1 MSFDAHEEKIRKIF
15 SGDTKFVIPRNQ
27 RKYIWDEK
35 QWKELLSDITYIK
48 KQRELGCKEIS
59 HFLGSF
65 VLQESDSQ
73 YEIIDG
79 QQRITTLLLILS
91 AVCVRFNELGN
102 TEEHGKTRQNL
113 IGNIGLKSQYVRL
126 NNPTLSNMTVVIEMA
141 SEYRENLIKKNIFDS
156 NLLKRDN
163 EWNRRVIKC
172 FWFYYNYFSDNY
184 STSDELK
191 IVREVILDMKVI
203 HIASEDELDCYD
215 IFEILNAR
223 GVDLEDSELLKNYI
237 FKYAQPK
244 YTLDRAKEVW
254 TKIEDNME
262 KCNGNMEQFLSH
274 FTTYR
279 YYKPTKEEGV
289 FRIIKTNT
297 DKEYVKT
304 LLDDILSASNI
315 YVDFYL
321 PEDASNKVLGRCL
334 EYFKIVNH
342 RQFRPLIMAIIENYK
357 KEYYGEKQVND
368 IFLYLRNFS
377 FAFTLVMGNNSNI
390 IDTKIH
396 SLSQEVYKI
405 HSQET
410 LTKIKQELEK
420 YYPAYEEFERAFL
433 NLGFSNKNKQYSNS
447 NNRKRMKYILQEIE
461 EYKQTTNELVCNIEE
476 CNIEHIMNDS
486 VDNPI
491 VTKTGNL
498 LLLSEKINH
507 NMGNEKFSEKKDKLS
522 RSKLVTVKE
531 FLKNYSNNDTW
542 TEEMI
547 VNRTKKIA
555 KMAYDEVWK
564 L

>member
-368 IFLYLRNFS
+368 IFLY
-377 FAFTLVMGNNSNI
+377 
-390 IDTKIH
+390 
-396 SLSQEVYKI
+396 
-405 HSQET
+405 
-410 LTKIKQELEK
+410 
-420 YYPAYEEFERAFL
+420 
-433 NLGFSNKNKQYSNS
+433 
-447 NNRKRMKYILQEIE
+447 
-461 EYKQTTNELVCNIEE
+461 
-476 CNIEHIMNDS
+476 
-486 VDNPI
+486 
-491 VTKTGNL
+491 
-498 LLLSEKINH
+498 
-507 NMGNEKFSEKKDKLS
+507 
-522 RSKLVTVKE
+522 
-531 FLKNYSNNDTW
+531 
-542 TEEMI
+542 
-547 VNRTKKIA
+547 
-555 KMAYDEVWK
+555 
-564 L
+564 